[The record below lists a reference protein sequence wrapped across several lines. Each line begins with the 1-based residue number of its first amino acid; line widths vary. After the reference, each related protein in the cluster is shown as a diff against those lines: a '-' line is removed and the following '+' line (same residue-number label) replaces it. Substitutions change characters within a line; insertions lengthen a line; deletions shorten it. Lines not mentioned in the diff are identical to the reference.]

1 MGKSWNLNRNQV
13 SKWVWISVESL
24 KRFKSGR
31 EIRPHKLKQNHQSWH
46 PNKWMR
52 YLCRNFDL
60 AFLEFVWLRSV
71 AKSKMWNFLDE
82 ESAHYFQFFNHL
94 KEKKTF
100 FESSFL
106 KKAEK
111 TAFESQI
118 IKKNLMAVLG
128 FRTNIFRSGKCNHNW
143 VIDDAI

>member
-1 MGKSWNLNRNQV
+1 
-13 SKWVWISVESL
+13 
-24 KRFKSGR
+24 
-31 EIRPHKLKQNHQSWH
+31 
-46 PNKWMR
+46 
-52 YLCRNFDL
+52 
-60 AFLEFVWLRSV
+60 
-71 AKSKMWNFLDE
+71 MWNFLDE

-118 IKKNLMAVLG
+118 IKKILMALLG
-128 FRTNIFRSGKCNHNW
+128 FRIFLNSVNGILYIIEIFHSHYPQL
-143 VIDDAI
+143 VSIIV

>member
-1 MGKSWNLNRNQV
+1 
-13 SKWVWISVESL
+13 
-24 KRFKSGR
+24 
-31 EIRPHKLKQNHQSWH
+31 
-46 PNKWMR
+46 
-52 YLCRNFDL
+52 
-60 AFLEFVWLRSV
+60 
-71 AKSKMWNFLDE
+71 MWNFLDE

-118 IKKNLMAVLG
+118 IKKILMALLG
-128 FRTNIFRSGKCNHNW
+128 FRSSY
-143 VIDDAI
+143 IDLFPYFIMEESIHGET

>member
-1 MGKSWNLNRNQV
+1 
-13 SKWVWISVESL
+13 
-24 KRFKSGR
+24 
-31 EIRPHKLKQNHQSWH
+31 
-46 PNKWMR
+46 
-52 YLCRNFDL
+52 
-60 AFLEFVWLRSV
+60 
-71 AKSKMWNFLDE
+71 MWNFLDE

-118 IKKNLMAVLG
+118 AKKKFDGGSRLPYKPK
-128 FRTNIFRSGKCNHNW
+128 FRYELDESQTSKPQ
-143 VIDDAI
+143 ALL

>member
-1 MGKSWNLNRNQV
+1 
-13 SKWVWISVESL
+13 
-24 KRFKSGR
+24 
-31 EIRPHKLKQNHQSWH
+31 
-46 PNKWMR
+46 
-52 YLCRNFDL
+52 
-60 AFLEFVWLRSV
+60 
-71 AKSKMWNFLDE
+71 MWNFLDE

-118 IKKNLMAVLG
+118 IKKILMALLG
-128 FRTNIFRSGKCNHNW
+128 FRI
-143 VIDDAI
+143 A